1 MYLPTDCC
9 LAVSASVEVVAHSCP
24 GNHPL
29 GCDVEA
35 AGDRKSLR
43 NMRYLFVFNFSLKN
57 KLEKGADHKYT
68 A

>member
-9 LAVSASVEVVAHSCP
+9 LDVSVSVGGVAHSRP
-24 GNHPL
+24 GNYPL
-29 GCDVEA
+29 SCDVKA

-43 NMRYLFVFNFSLKN
+43 NTWYLFVFNFSLKN
-57 KLEKGADHKYT
+57 KLEKGADHKHT